1 MKLHKWRDIRAAR
14 FTPEQIEKMERGAAA
29 ELLEM
34 DLRELRELVGITQA
48 ELAEKMD
55 LNQATVSKLER
66 DQIETRV
73 ATLKRAVEA
82 LGGELE
88 LTAVIKGQRVRL
100 AVG

>member
-1 MKLHKWRDIRAAR
+1 MKLHKWRDVRAQR
-14 FTPEQIEKMERGAAA
+14 FTPEQLAVIDREAAA

-88 LTAVIKGQRVRL
+88 LTAIIKGQRVRL